1 MSNGSWESQVK
12 LINEDIAEL
21 AEFVSRHCELNK
33 ASEGYIKSFADHARN
48 RNKALS
54 SVKPYETEEQ
64 FESGDKV
71 FGVRDVTL
79 KIDPRP
85 VFAMPLIHP
94 FPRKRIAR
102 TEWLLEQPK
111 KIAEEACELIEA
123 FADTPCVPNRRVED
137 EWADCVMALVNF
149 AVAANQLGQGKFDVK
164 AAIER
169 CEKRQMERG
178 RYDE

>member
-1 MSNGSWESQVK
+1 MSDGNWESQVR

-33 ASEGYIKSFADHARN
+33 ASEGYAKSFADHARN
-48 RNKALS
+48 RNKTLS
-54 SVKPYETEEQ
+54 SVKPYESKEQ
-64 FESGDKV
+64 FESGADA
-71 FGVRDVTL
+71 FGIRDVTL
-79 KIDPRP
+79 EIDPRP

-94 FPRKRIAR
+94 FPRKHIAR
-102 TEWLLEQPK
+102 AEWLLAQPK

-123 FADTPCVPNRRVED
+123 LANTPYVPNRRVED

-149 AVAANQLGQGKFDVK
+149 AVAANQIGQGKFDVK